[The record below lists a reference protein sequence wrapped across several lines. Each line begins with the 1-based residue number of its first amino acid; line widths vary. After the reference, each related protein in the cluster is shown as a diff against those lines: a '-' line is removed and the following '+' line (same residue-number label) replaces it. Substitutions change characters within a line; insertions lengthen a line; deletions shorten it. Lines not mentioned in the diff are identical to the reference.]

1 MLQVP
6 QHGHISKNCPERSRG
21 SDGKGAGKKAKG
33 VHKGDNWSKGKGK
46 KGKGKGKGKSKGKKG
61 YGKKGKLNEVGE
73 EENPEWWNEDD
84 WWYDES
90 GGVSQVWES
99 GESQEWWSE
108 DWSGEW
114 GYEEGN
120 QEQEGSQQQQQQQ
133 PVQSLILS
141 PLVHDIFPPHVTD
154 FQTGLF
160 LEDDSVSDSVETRD
174 ETECGTLSCMSVS
187 ILHVSEGSCNRLFC
201 QCDECLLRARC
212 FSQAVC
218 AERLRD
224 ERMQN
229 LFPRCDMSSW
239 YCGLRGEEASS
250 PGSASEALLSP
261 VHARVQLVRTRL
273 STFLNVDDTISQD
286 QQFVQFFPFLQPLL
300 SEMHVNEDDGT
311 WWLLDSGASTNTTVM
326 SAKHLNLYKTRREET
341 YDCSLYRAANGTA
354 VDMHGQTEV
363 CAWVALHDWRTDHV
377 KHRRARLRALVAD
390 IRSNII
396 STTTLCAAGWKFVQD
411 RDRFDV
417 LDAQSG
423 ERAADVAYFAGCPW
437 IRLQPDWGMQSR
449 VDASGGRC
457 MSQVKEQSQHVSS
470 LPCNRLTRASE
481 EALQKHRMQ
490 GHVPYDPRCTICA
503 RGK

>member
-311 WWLLDSGASTNTTVM
+311 WWLLDSGASTTTTVM

-396 STTTLCAAGWKFVQD
+396 TWMLQQCHLDIAPRNGKDNVPFVS
-411 RDRFDV
+411 
-417 LDAQSG
+417 LA
-423 ERAADVAYFAGCPW
+423 
-437 IRLQPDWGMQSR
+437 
-449 VDASGGRC
+449 ASGYHC
-457 MSQVKEQSQHVSS
+457 CKLLQNMSCK
-470 LPCNRLTRASE
+470 
-481 EALQKHRMQ
+481 LQTTCCKSMS
-490 GHVPYDPRCTICA
+490 A
-503 RGK
+503 